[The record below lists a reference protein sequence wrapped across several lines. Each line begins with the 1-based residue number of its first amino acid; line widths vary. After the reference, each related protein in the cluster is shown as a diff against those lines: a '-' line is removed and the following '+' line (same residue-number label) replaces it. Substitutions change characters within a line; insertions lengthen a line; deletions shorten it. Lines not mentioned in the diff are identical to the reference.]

1 MLCKGFRQ
9 GAKCLRDHGLCRR
22 SLRRASAALSHLER
36 RKHDPWTRVEPENAD
51 ASCLMLG
58 TIASIAAVSG
68 AAYLWSAKLPPEPFP
83 SNRSVAMTNWS
94 GTHSVTARRV
104 FEPETQQQVLDAM
117 RWAADARQK
126 IRPVGTC
133 LSPNGLALESHGML
147 SMAQLDEI
155 IEVNKAEGFIRVQ
168 GGTSVSKILDELKK
182 HDLTLE
188 NFSSITEQQIGGW
201 TQVSAHGTGARIPP
215 VDEMVTKMTLVTP
228 AQGVLELSDDGPNR
242 DLFHM
247 ARVGLGSL
255 GIVSEV
261 TLKVRPRYSLHEKTY
276 STTVTE
282 LRKNHA
288 SLLQRYR
295 HVRYMWIPYTDTV
308 VVVVSDI
315 PEKNA
320 TVVAKSMP
328 ESYKLQPL
336 KDLLQKLQPDSGSL
350 ERDNFASLREKLLVM
365 DPLNPEHVANVNRAE
380 AEFWQRS
387 SGERIADSTQILG
400 FECGGSQ
407 WVLENCF
414 PCGTID
420 EPSLADIDYVEEIKS
435 VIEREGIAAASPIE
449 QRWTSRSS
457 SPMSPAYSKQENAI
471 FSWVGVIMYIT
482 DETNAPKTKCKFREY
497 AEKHADLTFK
507 YGGAFHWGKI
517 DLDFHRG
524 KRLDDM
530 QAAYRA
536 RFDTEGFCQ
545 ARRALDPHNVLG
557 NRLID
562 KIFPL

>member
-1 MLCKGFRQ
+1 M
-9 GAKCLRDHGLCRR
+9 
-22 SLRRASAALSHLER
+22 SS
-36 RKHDPWTRVEPENAD
+36 
-51 ASCLMLG
+51 
-58 TIASIAAVSG
+58 
-68 AAYLWSAKLPPEPFP
+68 
-83 SNRSVAMTNWS
+83 
-94 GTHSVTARRV
+94 
-104 FEPETQQQVLDAM
+104 
-117 RWAADARQK
+117 
-126 IRPVGTC
+126 
-133 LSPNGLALESHGML
+133 
-147 SMAQLDEI
+147 
-155 IEVNKAEGFIRVQ
+155 
-168 GGTSVSKILDELKK
+168 KK

-188 NFSSITEQQIGGW
+188 NFSSITEQQVAGW

-228 AQGVLELSDDGPNR
+228 AQGTLNLSGDGPNR
-242 DLFHM
+242 DLFRM

-295 HVRYMWIPYTDTV
+295 HVRYMWIPYTDAV

-315 PEKNA
+315 PEENA
-320 TVVAKSMP
+320 VAATGMP

-336 KDLLQKLQPDSGSL
+336 KDLLQKLQPDCGSL
-350 ERDNFASLREKLLVM
+350 ERENFASLREKLLVL
-365 DPLNPEHVANVNRAE
+365 DPLNAKHVANVNRAE
-380 AEFWQRS
+380 AQFWERS

-400 FECGGSQ
+400 FECGGTQ

-435 VIEREGIAAASPIE
+435 MIEREGIAAASPIE

-457 SPMSPAYSKQENAI
+457 SPMSPAFSKQENAI

-482 DETNAPKTKCKFREY
+482 DESNAPKIKGKFREY

-507 YGGAFHWGKI
+507 YGGALHWGKI

-524 KRLDDM
+524 QRLGEL

-536 RFDTEGFCQ
+536 RFDTEGFRQ

-562 KIFPL
+562 TIFPL